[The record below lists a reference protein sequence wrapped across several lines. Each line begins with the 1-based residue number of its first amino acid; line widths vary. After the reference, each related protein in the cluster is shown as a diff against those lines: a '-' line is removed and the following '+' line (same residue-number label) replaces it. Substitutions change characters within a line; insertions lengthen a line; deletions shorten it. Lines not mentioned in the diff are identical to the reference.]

1 MCGIAG
7 HIGTRAIDEE
17 RVSSALGLMKNR
29 GPDHQ
34 DSVAFRHGDLHVSLL
49 HSRLSII
56 DLEPRSNQPFTIG
69 DCTLVFNGEIYNYIE
84 LRQRLRARG
93 VTFRTESDTE
103 VLLQSY
109 LTFGADCV
117 NDFEGM
123 WAFAIYDR
131 RSGVLLLSRDRFAE
145 KPLYYAQTGGGVF
158 FGSEIKFIRALMG
171 RRPPL
176 NLRHLS
182 RYLVNGY
189 KSLYKTSDTFFEG
202 VCEVP
207 YATAL
212 SIGADLEPHQRR
224 YWNPTHQPVAMT
236 LDEAVEGFR
245 ERLYDSVRLRLRAD
259 VPMAFCLSGGVDSGA
274 LASIAAKEFNHN
286 VHAFSIIDP
295 DPRYDESANIQATVD
310 DLSCEHATITIERS
324 PSLDELEHLIRYHDA
339 PVYTISYYIHAMLSR
354 AMAERGFKVAFSGTG
369 ADELVTGYYDHFNLH
384 LYELRE
390 HADHAQWVDDWN
402 THVRPLVR
410 NPHLRN
416 PSLYIENP
424 SARAHVFMHCER
436 FAGFLKQEFREP
448 FREEHFCD
456 SLLRNRMMNELFH
469 EVVPAILH
477 EDDLNSM
484 RYSIENRS
492 PYLDSRLFEF
502 AYSIPSEHLIRDG
515 FAKYVLREAVKGT
528 LNEQVRTDRRKVGFN
543 ASIGSLFDFR
553 SRNVRERILDDG
565 PVYELLDRAKVTSLL
580 DQDQWTNSESKFLFS
595 IVSARLFLDI
605 EGEQAVPPAAS
616 MSQPFVGTAT

>member
-7 HIGTRAIDEE
+7 VIGPEPPSPE
-17 RVSSALGLMKNR
+17 RLKTTLKALGNR
-29 GPDHQ
+29 GPDAEGQ
-34 DSVAFRHGDLHVSLL
+34 GSYAIGSSHVTLI
-49 HSRLSII
+49 HTRLAII
-56 DLEPRSNQPFTIG
+56 DLDPRANQPFEQDG
-69 DCTLVFNGEIYNYIE
+69 LVLCYNGEIYNYLE
-84 LRQRLRARG
+84 LRQQLEDLGHAFATR
-93 VTFRTESDTE
+93 SDTE
-103 VLLQSY
+103 VLLRSY
-109 LTFGADCV
+109 REWGMDCL
-117 NDFEGM
+117 DKFEGM

-145 KPLYYAQTGGGVF
+145 KPLYYAQTGRGVF
-158 FGSEIKFIRALMG
+158 FGSEVKFIRALMG

-236 LDEAVEGFR
+236 LDEAVGSFR

-286 VHAFSIIDP
+286 VHAFSIIDA
-295 DPRYDESANIQATVD
+295 DPRYDESANIRATVD
-310 DLSCEHATITIERS
+310 DLSCDHTTITIKQS
-324 PSLDELEHLIRYHDA
+324 SSLDELEHLIRCHDA

-390 HADHAQWVDDWN
+390 HADHAQCVDDWN

-436 FAGFLKQEFREP
+436 FAEFLKQEFRES

-502 AYSIPSEHLIRDG
+502 AYSIPPEHLIRDG
-515 FAKYVLREAVKGT
+515 FAKNVLREAVKGT

-553 SRNVRERILDDG
+553 SPNVRERILDDG
-565 PVYELLDRAKVTSLL
+565 PVYELLHRSKVASLL
-580 DQDQWTNSESKFLFS
+580 DQDQWTNSESKFLFN

-605 EGEQAVPPAAS
+605 EDEQTVPPAAS
-616 MSQPFVGTAT
+616 IGQPFVGTVT

>member
-7 HIGTRAIDEE
+7 HIGTGAIDDE
-17 RVSSALGLMKNR
+17 RVAAALGLMKNR

-34 DSVAFRHGDLHVSLL
+34 DGVAFRHGELHVVLL

-69 DCTLVFNGEIYNYIE
+69 DCTLVFNGEIYNYLE

-93 VTFRTESDTE
+93 VSFRTESDTE

-109 LTFGADCV
+109 LAFGPDCV

-145 KPLYYAQTGGGVF
+145 KPLYYTQAGRGVF
-158 FGSEIKFIRALMG
+158 FGSEVKFIRALTG
-171 RRPPL
+171 RRPPC
-176 NLRHLS
+176 NVRHLS

-207 YATAL
+207 YATTL
-212 SIGADLEPHQRR
+212 SVGADLEPRQRR
-224 YWNPTHQPVAMT
+224 YWNPTHQPTAMT
-236 LDEAVEGFR
+236 LGEAVEGFR
-245 ERLYDSVRLRLRAD
+245 ERLHESVKLRLRAD
-259 VPMAFCLSGGVDSGA
+259 VPLAFCLSGGVDSGA

-286 VHAFSIIDP
+286 VHAFSIIDG
-295 DPRYDESANIQATVD
+295 DPRYDESANIQATVN
-310 DLSCEHATITIERS
+310 DLSCEHTTITIERA
-324 PSLDELEHLIRYHDA
+324 PSLDELEQLIRYHDA
-339 PVYTISYYIHAMLSR
+339 PVFTISYYIHAMLSR

-390 HADHAQWVDDWN
+390 REDHAQWVEDWN
-402 THVRPLVR
+402 KHVRPLVR
-410 NPHLRN
+410 NPHLGN
-416 PSLYIENP
+416 PSLYVENP
-424 SARAHVFMHCER
+424 SARAHVFMHSER
-436 FAGFLKQEFREP
+436 FAEFLKQEFREP
-448 FREEHFCD
+448 FREKHYCD

-492 PYLDSRLFEF
+492 PYLDSKLFEF
-502 AYSIPSEHLIRDG
+502 AYSIPPEHLIRDG
-515 FAKYVLREAVKGT
+515 FAKYVLREAVNGT

-543 ASIGSLFDFR
+543 AAIGSLFDVR
-553 SRNVRERILDDG
+553 STNVRERVLDDG
-565 PVYELLDRAKVTSLL
+565 PVYEVLDRSKVASLL
-580 DQDQWTNSESKFLFS
+580 DQEQWTNSESKFLFN
-595 IVSARLFLDI
+595 IVNAKLFLDI
-605 EGEQAVPPAAS
+605 EDEQAVPPAAS
-616 MSQPFVGTAT
+616 IGQPFVSTAP

>member
-7 HIGTRAIDEE
+7 YIGTRAIDEE
-17 RVSSALGLMKNR
+17 RVAAALGLMKNR

-34 DSVAFRHGDLHVSLL
+34 DNVAFRHGDLHVSLL

-56 DLEPRSNQPFTIG
+56 DLESRSNQPFTIG

-93 VTFRTESDTE
+93 VSFRTESDTE

-117 NDFEGM
+117 NEFEGM
-123 WAFAIYDR
+123 WSFAIYDR

-145 KPLYYAQTGGGVF
+145 KPLYYAQTGRGVF
-158 FGSEIKFIRALMG
+158 FASEVKFIRALMG
-171 RRPPL
+171 RRPPP

-189 KSLYKTSDTFFEG
+189 KSLYKASDTFFEG

-207 YATAL
+207 YATTL
-212 SIGADLEPHQRR
+212 TVGGDLKLRQCR

-245 ERLYDSVRLRLRAD
+245 ERLCESVKLRLRAD

-324 PSLDELEHLIRYHDA
+324 PSLDELERLIRYHDA

-354 AMAERGFKVAFSGTG
+354 AMAERGFKVAFSGTA

-390 HADHAQWVDDWN
+390 RADHAQWVEDWT

-416 PSLYIENP
+416 PSLYIDNP
-424 SARAHVFMHCER
+424 TARAHVFLNSER

-448 FREEHFCD
+448 FREEHYCD
-456 SLLRNRMMNELFH
+456 SLLSNRMMNELFLD
-469 EVVPAILH
+469 VLSAILH
-477 EDDLNSM
+477 
-484 RYSIENRS
+484 
-492 PYLDSRLFEF
+492 
-502 AYSIPSEHLIRDG
+502 
-515 FAKYVLREAVKGT
+515 
-528 LNEQVRTDRRKVGFN
+528 
-543 ASIGSLFDFR
+543 
-553 SRNVRERILDDG
+553 
-565 PVYELLDRAKVTSLL
+565 
-580 DQDQWTNSESKFLFS
+580 
-595 IVSARLFLDI
+595 
-605 EGEQAVPPAAS
+605 
-616 MSQPFVGTAT
+616 